1 MPLVFLTPYKKTYSS
16 DICSLSS
23 LLGLAI
29 LVAAILLPFFAAYS
43 TEDFWLRLKE
53 YHEQPLVDYNNT
65 FMIYI
70 TSLDNKHFFKTHFYS
85 SNSKLNEKFENL
97 CNQNDFNDCDL
108 EIKQPLISSSEDID
122 GDGITDKLTINY
134 EFSKNLLLNETEK
147 IDIKL
152 LFFLKYGLTKTVKL
166 IMTPMVF
173 IDIPIL
179 NLDYSEDSNDGK
191 EIILNGNLELVQKS
205 PIPSTSITSMS
216 YYITNPFKTG
226 YNEASPFDLLYHYNK
241 YKSHNY
247 TVKYNY
253 EKLERKTTDGKIKII
268 MQMNIPKL
276 QEVFYIQSVF
286 EAIKYAWMQYFYIF
300 LPIYLILYIIF
311 KFIIQNNI
319 FDSHIN
325 SDL

>member
-23 LLGLAI
+23 FLGLAI

-70 TSLDNKHFFKTHFYS
+70 TSFKDGQFKTHFYS
-85 SNSKLNEKFENL
+85 SNSKLNEKFENM
-97 CNQNDFNDCDL
+97 CNNNKFNDCDL

-134 EFSKNLLLNETEK
+134 EFSKNLLSNDIDK

-179 NLDYSEDSNDGK
+179 NLDYSDNSNDGK

-241 YKSHNY
+241 YKSNNY